1 MAGEIAGALEM
12 DPGNYKRG
20 TLEPIWGRLQEHEH
34 DIRELYRASTQAHE
48 RVSAT
53 NETIIHL
60 REDMR
65 DWKEQTHRDSTS
77 ILTELKAANVRAAT
91 VDAKMAAEQGKSS
104 GRWEMLKVVVPVG
117 LGMASLILGG
127 LTLLYKFGVLG

>member
-1 MAGEIAGALEM
+1 MAEETAGALEM

-34 DIRELYRASTQAHE
+34 DIRELYRASAQAHE

-53 NETIIHL
+53 NETIAHL
-60 REDMR
+60 REDIR

-77 ILTELKAANVRAAT
+77 ILTELKAANVRAAA
-91 VDAKMAAEQGKSS
+91 VDAKLAADQGRSS
-104 GRWEMLKVVVPVG
+104 GRWEMLKVFVPVG
-117 LGMASLILGG
+117 LGMASLTLGG